1 MTLKWNRTKNDL
13 SVGEV
18 HFTVT
23 NEVRNDL
30 NKRRAL
36 HDPRQVVNAVVN
48 GRWGPP
54 YMPQQFPTGTWKI
67 TAVEDTTDPE
77 FAPIKIRT
85 DAKQPVFV
93 WALDD
98 KGGYDHPT
106 DTTVM
111 DSGYHL
117 HYSEGSRTTL
127 GCGRVG
133 TNSPEQVRKLA
144 SIIREAFKRGE
155 SVEIEVVV

>member
-1 MTLKWNRTKNDL
+1 MKLIWNRTKNDL

-36 HDPRQVVNAVVN
+36 HDPRQVVNTVVN

-54 YMPQQFPTGTWKI
+54 YMPQQFPAGTWKI
-67 TAVEDTTDPE
+67 TAVEDTADPE

-85 DAKQPVFV
+85 DARQPVFV

-117 HYSEGSRTTL
+117 HYAAGSRTTL

-144 SIIREAFKRGE
+144 SIIREAFKRGDA
-155 SVEIEVVV
+155 VELEVIA